1 MTPYVKGILTVG
13 GVAAIAFA
21 TQFFLRD
28 TPGADT
34 APEVAAVATSPL
46 EAEPAGDTA
55 APADDETAAV
65 ALEAAP
71 TAEPETS
78 ETSEATFDLVR
89 VEPGGSALFAGRAEP
104 NARVAIEMNGEE
116 VAMTVTDATG
126 SFVLFAELGASGTPR
141 SLSMIEHLDDGTRRT
156 AKTSV
161 LIGPVPEVPAQV
173 AAAPA
178 EGTTPEAGSAE
189 DEEFG
194 TASSAVLSAPVT
206 GNDGDAVADL
216 EREAAD
222 IPAASTDTAAETGD
236 AAIGDAPVVAATSS
250 ATPEQDEPTGPTVV
264 LADDEGVRVVQSAG
278 QPPQAMAN
286 VSIDAITYDNLGDV
300 ALSGRAVGSSRV
312 QVYLDNEPLVAAG
325 IRDGGQWKV
334 DLPDIDTGTYTLRV
348 DELDGDGTV
357 ISRAETPFRREAV
370 ASIRALEQ
378 EKRGANTDIAP
389 VSLITVQPGNTLW
402 GIATDKY
409 GDGLL
414 YVRVFDAN
422 VDRIRNPDL
431 IYPGQIFTVPD

>member
-13 GVAAIAFA
+13 GVAVIAFA

-28 TPGADT
+28 TPGAD
-34 APEVAAVATSPL
+34 AGPEVAAVATSPL
-46 EAEPAGDTA
+46 GVEDADDIAAPDDDQIAAGAPEAEPTGE
-55 APADDETAAV
+55 P
-65 ALEAAP
+65 EAA
-71 TAEPETS
+71 

-104 NARVAIEMNGEE
+104 NSRVAIEMNGEE

-141 SLSMIEHLDDGTRRT
+141 SLSMVEHLDDGTSRT
-156 AKTSV
+156 AETSV
-161 LIGPVPEVPAQV
+161 LIGPVAEVPAQI

-178 EGTTPEAGSAE
+178 EGTAPEANTAE
-189 DEEFG
+189 DDGFG

-206 GNDGDAVADL
+206 NTDDDEVANLD
-216 EREAAD
+216 RKAAD
-222 IPAASTDTAAETGD
+222 VPAASTDTAEETGD
-236 AAIGDAPVVAATSS
+236 AATGNAPVVATTPS
-250 ATPEQDEPTGPTVV
+250 AAPEQDEPTGPTVV
-264 LADDEGVRVVQSAG
+264 LADDEGVRVVQSSG

-286 VSIDAITYDNLGDV
+286 VSIDAITYDNLGDI

-325 IRDGGQWKV
+325 IREGGQWKV

-370 ASIRALEQ
+370 ASIQALEQ
-378 EKRGANTDIAP
+378 EKRSASTDIAP